1 VQVDCVWN
9 TVTIDFFELLQ
20 ENRQLQMKV
29 KQLEA
34 DRMFDSSKHH
44 LSTWRR
50 YFMQMSV
57 DDLNMGRVVIETYPE
72 CAPNVCQLFNKLM
85 NGVEGIYLLNRI
97 TTVSDTVEVPKVL
110 A

>member
-1 VQVDCVWN
+1 
-9 TVTIDFFELLQ
+9 
-20 ENRQLQMKV
+20 MKV
-29 KQLEA
+29 QQLEA
-34 DRMFDSSKHH
+34 DRTFDLSKHH

-72 CAPNVCQLFNKLM
+72 CAPNVCQLFHKLM

-97 TTVSDTVEVPKVL
+97 TTVSDNFQVAKSVDLKCCFVS
-110 A
+110 